1 MNNLPNELISN
12 ITINLNIKELF
23 NFLIISKNNYKKII
37 DDLIIWKNMCNK
49 YFHKDGDYKN
59 FKILYNSKIYLKCI
73 TSISN
78 DHIFY
83 KYYKKNYKIK
93 KNKTLIIG
101 RSRTSDI
108 SILYCNHVSKN
119 HAEFKFINSI
129 NIFIKDLCS
138 TNRTYINGVSI
149 KKNIQKQL
157 YINDEIN
164 IGGDVKF
171 KVMLK

>member
-23 NFLIISKNNYKKII
+23 NFLVISKNYYKII
-37 DDLIIWKNMCNK
+37 INDLIIWKYLCNK
-49 YFHKDGDYKN
+49 YFHKDGNYNN
-59 FKILYNSKIYLKCI
+59 FKLLYNSEIYLKCI
-73 TSISN
+73 TPILN
-78 DHIFY
+78 NHKFY
-83 KYYKKNYKIK
+83 KYYKNNYKIK
-93 KNKTLIIG
+93 KNKIFKIG
-101 RSRTSDI
+101 RSRTCDVSV
-108 SILYCNHVSKN
+108 LYCNHVSKN
-119 HAEFKFINSI
+119 HAEFKYINSL

-138 TNRTYINGVSI
+138 TNKTYINGVSI
-149 KKNIQKQL
+149 QKYIQKQL